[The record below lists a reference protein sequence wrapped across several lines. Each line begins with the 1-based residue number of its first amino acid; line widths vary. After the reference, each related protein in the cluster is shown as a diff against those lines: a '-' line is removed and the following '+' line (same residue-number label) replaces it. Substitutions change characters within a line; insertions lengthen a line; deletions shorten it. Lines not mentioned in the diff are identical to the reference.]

1 MKQMIK
7 LGTKITFI
15 PGAFTRIENPD
26 IPVEIT
32 GRIVYINHEHRY
44 FRVKAEVNGYAL
56 HECFK
61 F

>member
-1 MKQMIK
+1 MIN
-7 LGTKITFI
+7 LGAKITFI
-15 PGAFTRIENPD
+15 PEAFTRIENAD

-32 GRIVYINHEHRY
+32 GRIVYINREHRC
-44 FRVKAEVNGYAL
+44 FRVEAEVNGYLL

>member
-1 MKQMIK
+1 MIQMIK
-7 LGTKITFI
+7 LGAKVTFI
-15 PGAFTRIENPD
+15 PDAFTRIENAD

-32 GRIVYINHEHRY
+32 GRIVYINREHRY
-44 FRVKAEVNGYAL
+44 FRVEAEVNGYLL

>member
-7 LGTKITFI
+7 LGAKVTFI
-15 PGAFTRIENPD
+15 PEAFTRIENAD
-26 IPVEIT
+26 IPVKIT

-44 FRVKAEVNGYAL
+44 FRVEAEVNGYAL

>member
-1 MKQMIK
+1 MVT
-7 LGTKITFI
+7 LGAKVTFI
-15 PGAFTRIENPD
+15 PDAFTLIENPD

-32 GRIVYINHEHRY
+32 GRIVYINPEHRY
-44 FRVKAEVNGYAL
+44 FRVEAEVNGYTL

>member
-7 LGTKITFI
+7 LGAWVTFI
-15 PGAFTRIENPD
+15 PESFTRIENAD

-44 FRVKAEVNGYAL
+44 FRVEAEVNGYLL

>member
-7 LGTKITFI
+7 LGAWVTFI
-15 PGAFTRIENPD
+15 PDAFTRIENAD

-32 GRIVYINHEHRY
+32 GRIVYINREHRY
-44 FRVKAEVNGYAL
+44 FRVEAEVNGYLL

>member
-1 MKQMIK
+1 MVT
-7 LGTKITFI
+7 LGAKMTFI
-15 PGAFTRIENPD
+15 PEAFTRIENAD

-32 GRIVYINHEHRY
+32 GLIVYINREHRY
-44 FRVKAEVNGYAL
+44 FRVEAEVNGYLL